1 AIATAPARMYSTD
14 KPAFSVEVCKESE
27 IGDGSPGMKQV
38 KFGEFPVLVGR
49 TADADR
55 RLFAIGGKCPHF
67 GLPLAGGQIAGQRLR
82 CPFHGACFN
91 LVSGD
96 IEESPGMD
104 CLPTFKVSVRASDQ
118 MVLVEGTPP
127 ADGKFVVQRPLA
139 GYQPEFA
146 SEHFVIVGGGPAAA
160 AAADSL
166 RQEGYRGKL
175 TVLSADSVPPF
186 DRTKLSKAM
195 AAEPALLRTAEH
207 YAQHDIELML
217 ESRVESVDP
226 AQRTVEFQSKNG
238 RVVLPYTKLL
248 VCSGSSA
255 RQMAVD
261 TPQRGVFYLRSPD
274 DSKRIHAAGQ
284 GADAVLIGSSFIALE
299 SAAYLVANGAKSV
312 TVLARDPVPFK
323 ALFGEEAGKAARRL
337 HESKGVKF
345 VIGELQSFASDAQG
359 GLSGLKLKS
368 GDTLPAQ
375 LCVVGI
381 GSTPNTA
388 FLPAGLLAG
397 GKPGSPLV
405 VGPDLRSP
413 SDSNVFGAGDVLG
426 YGHWQTAQTQ
436 GRLAARSMLGK
447 PVRQPLATFFWTLM
461 FGTGFRYTALAAG
474 GDGRPSSP
482 WKRAVV
488 AEPKEEFKFM
498 TYLVGEADQVV
509 AGVAVGAGPAPVVL
523 ANLLEKGQPVDLK
536 SLV

>member
-1 AIATAPARMYSTD
+1 
-14 KPAFSVEVCKESE
+14 
-27 IGDGSPGMKQV
+27 
-38 KFGEFPVLVGR
+38 
-49 TADADR
+49 
-55 RLFAIGGKCPHF
+55 
-67 GLPLAGGQIAGQRLR
+67 
-82 CPFHGACFN
+82 
-91 LVSGD
+91 
-96 IEESPGMD
+96 
-104 CLPTFKVSVRASDQ
+104 VSVRASDQ

-238 RVVLPYTKLL
+238 RDMYTPDDRPSSIASKTIP
-248 VCSGSSA
+248 GRDASA
-255 RQMAVD
+255 RSFLPAQ
-261 TPQRGVFYLRSPD
+261 PE

-345 VIGELQSFASDAQG
+345 GGSVRSEAEVGRHPACSALCGGHRLHAQHR
-359 GLSGLKLKS
+359 
-368 GDTLPAQ
+368 LPAA
-375 LCVVGI
+375 G
-381 GSTPNTA
+381 
-388 FLPAGLLAG
+388 GLLAG

-413 SDSNVFGAGDVLG
+413 SDSNVFLAPATSSATGTGRRRRRRAA
-426 YGHWQTAQTQ
+426 WPP
-436 GRLAARSMLGK
+436 GRLLGK
-447 PVRQPLATFFWTLM
+447 PVRQPLATSFFWTLM

-498 TYLVGEADQVV
+498 TYLVGEADQ
-509 AGVAVGAGPAPVVL
+509 AF
-523 ANLLEKGQPVDLK
+523 
-536 SLV
+536 

>member
-1 AIATAPARMYSTD
+1 MGAGCSSTSLAVTSSNSLQATSTAIATAPARMYSTD

-91 LVSGD
+91 L
-96 IEESPGMD
+96 
-104 CLPTFKVSVRASDQ
+104 VSVRASDQ

-255 RQMAVD
+255 RQM
-261 TPQRGVFYLRSPD
+261 
-274 DSKRIHAAGQ
+274 
-284 GADAVLIGSSFIALE
+284 
-299 SAAYLVANGAKSV
+299 
-312 TVLARDPVPFK
+312 
-323 ALFGEEAGKAARRL
+323 
-337 HESKGVKF
+337 
-345 VIGELQSFASDAQG
+345 
-359 GLSGLKLKS
+359 
-368 GDTLPAQ
+368 
-375 LCVVGI
+375 
-381 GSTPNTA
+381 
-388 FLPAGLLAG
+388 
-397 GKPGSPLV
+397 
-405 VGPDLRSP
+405 
-413 SDSNVFGAGDVLG
+413 
-426 YGHWQTAQTQ
+426 
-436 GRLAARSMLGK
+436 
-447 PVRQPLATFFWTLM
+447 
-461 FGTGFRYTALAAG
+461 
-474 GDGRPSSP
+474 
-482 WKRAVV
+482 
-488 AEPKEEFKFM
+488 
-498 TYLVGEADQVV
+498 
-509 AGVAVGAGPAPVVL
+509 
-523 ANLLEKGQPVDLK
+523 
-536 SLV
+536 